1 MLGRRLLR
9 DCSAAAAAEV
19 ALITPFILAL
29 MFGSMELGYYFYSEH
44 VVVKAVRDG
53 ARFASRTGFENF
65 DCTDD
70 TIDPTTVGDI
80 QRVTRTNQ
88 VDAGG
93 DSRLHGWTDDSTVTV
108 TMTCD
113 TSGDYG
119 SFYAGLAGIPQV
131 KVTASVPYISLFSL
145 LGFNTVSLKMTASS
159 QAVVMGI

>member
-1 MLGRRLLR
+1 MLGRLITN
-9 DCSAAAAAEV
+9 CSAAAAAEV
-19 ALITPFILAL
+19 ALITPFIVAL

-53 ARFASRTGFENF
+53 ARFASRTGLANF
-65 DCTDD
+65 DCSDD
-70 TIDPTTVGDI
+70 TIDPSIVSEV

-88 VDAGG
+88 VDTGG
-93 DSRLHGWTDDSTVTV
+93 ESRLLAWTDDNTVTV

-119 SFYAGLAGIPQV
+119 SFYAGLAGIPR
-131 KVTASVPYISLFSL
+131 VTVAASVPYTSLFSL
-145 LGFNTVSLKMTASS
+145 LGFNTVGLKMTASS